1 MRPRLPHRRLA
12 VAGLLITLIGGA
24 ATMARPA
31 VTVAATS
38 PFTDIAGSTFESDI
52 DWLYAEGITVGC
64 QPTQYCPDLRVT
76 RAQMASFLVRMFD
89 LTEGAAVDAFVDDE
103 GISHEADI
111 NRLAYSGITHGC
123 AGPDSTQFC
132 PKGHVTRGEM
142 ASFLARAIPVTDGA
156 GDNYFRDDDGTTH
169 EGDID
174 RIAAAGITDG
184 CDVWRFC
191 PAASITRGEMAAFL
205 HRVTEPIAVPPHPA
219 PGPSTMFVTIGGD
232 DADNSCLVEAGP
244 CRTIKRAITQA
255 VDGDVV
261 DVGPGTY
268 VDGDM
273 RITVDVTIRG
283 VGDGGTVIDASG
295 AGRDPIF
302 RVLRGSLELDGM
314 IVQGYRGDDGA
325 IEVSGAAL
333 SIVDSTLTDNRSAAN
348 GGAIGMFMGT
358 LQIED
363 STLTNNHA
371 AGHGGAIDGS
381 GQIEI
386 RGTTISG
393 NSAGYTG
400 GAISYAGPISGEP
413 GVLRVTNSTLS
424 GNHAVDGGAVATGFD
439 APFWLINSTIT
450 GNIADRFSGGIDSR
464 DARLRNSIVAG
475 NDAFEDPDAVG
486 VTSSIASIIGVPTG
500 LTLADI
506 LDPAGLADNG
516 GPTQTVALVDTAEN
530 PAIDN
535 GSNTVCTAADLANGV
550 DQRGLPRSVPC
561 DIGAFEVQP

>member
-1 MRPRLPHRRLA
+1 MRPRAPHGRLA

-38 PFTDIAGSTFESDI
+38 PFTDIAGSTFEPDI
-52 DWLYAEGITVGC
+52 DWLYAEGITFGC
-64 QPTQYCPDLRVT
+64 QPTLYCPDLRVT

-89 LTEGAAVDAFVDDE
+89 LTEGADVDAFVDDE
-103 GISHEADI
+103 GLSHEADI
-111 NRLAYSGITHGC
+111 NRLAYSGITQGC
-123 AGPDSTQFC
+123 AGDQFC
-132 PKGHVTRGEM
+132 PKNPVSRGEM
-142 ASFLARAIPVTDGA
+142 ASFLARAIPLTDGA

-169 EGDID
+169 EANID
-174 RIAAAGITDG
+174 RIAAAAITNG
-184 CDVWRFC
+184 CDFWRFC
-191 PAASITRGEMAAFL
+191 PTASVTRGEMAAFL
-205 HRVTEPIAVPPHPA
+205 HRVVEPIAVPPHPA
-219 PGPSTMFVTIGGD
+219 PGPSTMFVTTGGD
-232 DADNSCLVEAGP
+232 DADNSCLVEASP

-261 DVGPGTY
+261 DVGPGTF
-268 VDGDM
+268 DDANM

-283 VGDGGTVIDASG
+283 VGGGGTVIDASG

-302 RVLRGSLELDGM
+302 GIFGGSLELDSM
-314 IVQGYRGDDGA
+314 IVRGYRGDDSA
-325 IEVSGAAL
+325 IEVSGGAL
-333 SIVDSTLTDNRSAAN
+333 SIVDSTLTDNKSAAN

-358 LQIED
+358 LRVED
-363 STLTNNHA
+363 STLTNNRA
-371 AGHGGAIDGS
+371 AGHGGVIDGS

-393 NSAGYTG
+393 NTAGFTG
-400 GAISYAGPISGEP
+400 GAISYSGPISGEP
-413 GVLRVTNSTLS
+413 GVLRITNSTLS

-450 GNIADRFSGGIDSR
+450 GNIADRFGGGIDAT
-464 DARLRNSIVAG
+464 DARLRNTIVAG
-475 NDAFEDPDAVG
+475 NDALEGPDAAG
-486 VTSSIASIIGVPTG
+486 VTSSVASIIGVPTG

-516 GPTQTVALVDTAEN
+516 GPTQTVALVDTAAN

-535 GSNTVCTAADLANGV
+535 GNNTVCTAPDLANGV
-550 DQRGLPRSVPC
+550 DQRGLPRPAPC